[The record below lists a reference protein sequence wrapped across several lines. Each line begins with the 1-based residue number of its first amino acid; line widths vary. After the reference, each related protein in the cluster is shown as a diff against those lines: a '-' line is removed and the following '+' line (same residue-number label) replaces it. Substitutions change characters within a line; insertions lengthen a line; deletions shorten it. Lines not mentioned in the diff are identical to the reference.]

1 MQRLASFFL
10 IAGALAL
17 GPAGDADADTL
28 LVGNKSGQSVFLLDL
43 ASGEKRGEFAT
54 GVAPHEIVIS
64 PNGGLA
70 VVADYGAATSGNTLT
85 VYDLATSSVA
95 RTVDLGAH
103 TRPHGLKFLDNRR
116 VLATTEGDGS
126 LTEIDVVD
134 GTVLRNV
141 SLGGGKPHMVAVAP
155 DQSVAYV
162 TQVEGGTLAV
172 VDLASF
178 EKVAEIDTGAGAEG
192 LAVAPDGEIWVSN
205 RDADTVSVI
214 DPGSREVVATLPSVG
229 FPIRIV
235 MTPDGGHVIVTNA
248 KAATLSV
255 FARGS
260 RELVKTIALAE
271 EGKVYQKTMLGVA
284 ALPIGARVA
293 PDGARVFAAVSGGD
307 EVAVIDAKTWEVTAR
322 WPAGREPDALAIPG
336 AN

>member
-1 MQRLASFFL
+1 MQGLASFLL

-17 GPAGDADADTL
+17 APADRVSADTL

-64 PNGGLA
+64 PNGALA

-85 VYDLATSSVA
+85 VYDLARSSLA

-103 TRPHGLKFLDNRR
+103 TRPHGLTFIDDRR

-126 LTEIDVVD
+126 LTEVDVIG

-141 SLGGGKPHMVAVAP
+141 ALGDGKPHMVAVAP
-155 DQSVAYV
+155 DRSVAYV
-162 TQVEGGTLAV
+162 TQVDGGMVSV

-178 EKVAEIDTGAGAEG
+178 EKLTDIRTGAGAEG
-192 LAVAPDGEIWVSN
+192 IAVAPDGEVWVSN
-205 RDADTVSVI
+205 RAADSVSVI
-214 DPGSREVVATLPSVG
+214 DPASREVVATLASAG
-229 FPIRIV
+229 FPIRVV
-235 MTPDGGHVIVTNA
+235 MTPDGNHVIVTNA
-248 KAATLSV
+248 KAANLSV

-271 EGKVYQKTMLGVA
+271 EGKTYKQTMLGAA
-284 ALPIGARVA
+284 ALPIGARVS

-307 EVAVIDAKTWEVTAR
+307 EIAVIDAKTWEVTAR

-336 AN
+336 AK